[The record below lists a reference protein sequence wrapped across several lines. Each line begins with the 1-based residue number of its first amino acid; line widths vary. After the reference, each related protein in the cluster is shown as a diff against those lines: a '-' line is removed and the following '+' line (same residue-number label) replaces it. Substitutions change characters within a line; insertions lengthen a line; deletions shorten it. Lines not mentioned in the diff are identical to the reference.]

1 MKLNQDKWKSFKIS
15 SIFTILNGKGITKEE
30 IEENSGNFVVVQ
42 SGEENNGVLGKIDLS
57 YCKDMDYIYSEIPCL
72 TVARSGSAGFVSYH
86 DNGCVAGDSAKILLL
101 KKENCNRNIYLFL
114 QSVLTANRFKYAYGR
129 KVTKEKYENDTIK
142 LPILYTNDNKPYI
155 DNSNQY
161 SSYGYVPDWEYMDN
175 YINSI
180 HSKPIT
186 TRNKPGINSN
196 FNINNWHKFK
206 FGNLISFNNIYKAKA
221 YKDEELIFVDSGSH
235 DALPYVTRTEDNNGV
250 KAFVSSK
257 CVTDIEKGNALVI
270 GDTTSTISYQGDDF
284 ITGDH
289 MVVIRPDWLNKY
301 TGLFITTI
309 LKKER
314 YRYSYGRAYKIDLI
328 KTTLVKLPV
337 MRNTDG
343 TPYIDKTKKYSEKGF
358 VPDWLFMENYIKSLP
373 YGDRI

>member
-1 MKLNQDKWKSFKIS
+1 MENPR
-15 SIFTILNGKGITKEE
+15 GYGITKEE
-30 IEENSGNFVVVQ
+30 ISENSGNFTVVQ

-57 YCKDMDYIYSEIPCL
+57 YCKAMNYIYSETPCL
-72 TVARSGSAGFVSYH
+72 TVARSGSSGFVSYQ
-86 DNGCVAGDSAKILLL
+86 DKGCVVGDSAKILLV
-101 KKENCNRNIYLFL
+101 KNENCNKNIYLFL
-114 QSVLTANRFKYAYGR
+114 QTILTANKFKYAYGR
-129 KVTKEKYENDTIK
+129 KVTEEKYYNDIIK
-142 LPILYTNDNKPYI
+142 LPILYKEDGCPYI
-155 DNSNQY
+155 DKSNKY
-161 SSYGYVPDWEYMDN
+161 SAYGYVPDWAYMDK
-175 YINSI
+175 YIDSI
-180 HSKPIT
+180 HSKHIT
-186 TRNKPGINSN
+186 TKNLKTSG
-196 FNINNWHKFK
+196 FNVNNWFKFK
-206 FGNLISFNNIYKAKA
+206 FGKLIPDNGIYKATA
-221 YKDEELIFVDSGSH
+221 YKDEELVFVGSGVPG
-235 DALPYVTRTEDNNGV
+235 ALPYVTRTEDNNGV